1 MELKEF
7 INNHREEFEEEFP
20 PNLWGKIN
28 ARIPKEKRKSIW
40 LNSKI
45 LRIAAGVLICL
56 SVGFWFGKYY
66 RNDNSLAQQDKML
79 STQPALVT
87 YTETVLEKRENLKSL
102 IKSNPELQKAFVG
115 DLEELQQNFEYLK
128 SQLTKNPNHE
138 QLIDAMKQNLEW
150 QIDLLNKQTEI
161 AQNVKKY
168 EVL

>member
-1 MELKEF
+1 MALKEF
-7 INNHREEFEEEFP
+7 INSHREEFEEDFP
-20 PNLWGKIN
+20 DDLWKKIDAKLPNVAK
-28 ARIPKEKRKSIW
+28 KSIW

-45 LRIAAGVLICL
+45 IRFAAGIIICL
-56 SVGFWFGKYY
+56 SIGFWFGKYY
-66 RNDNSLAQQDKML
+66 RNDSSLAQQDKML

-87 YTETVLEKRENLKSL
+87 YTETVLEKRETLNSL
-102 IKSNPELQKAFVG
+102 IISNPELQKAFVG
-115 DLEELQQNFEYLK
+115 DLEDLQKNFEFLK

-138 QLIDAMKQNLEW
+138 QLIEAMKQNLEW

>member
-66 RNDNSLAQQDKML
+66 RNDNSLCIGCL
-79 STQPALVT
+79 S
-87 YTETVLEKRENLKSL
+87 KSDHIGMIMDVCVFHKFRSL
-102 IKSNPELQKAFVG
+102 RF
-115 DLEELQQNFEYLK
+115 
-128 SQLTKNPNHE
+128 
-138 QLIDAMKQNLEW
+138 
-150 QIDLLNKQTEI
+150 
-161 AQNVKKY
+161 
-168 EVL
+168 